1 MMQGRSLI
9 LGLAAVLGIG
19 GVANGLFMLVDPANW
34 YLAVP
39 GVTTTG
45 PFNQHFIRDIGLI
58 FALIGAAMLGGA
70 MLAAQRVKLW
80 SASASWLTGHALFH
94 LWEVSVGICG
104 SDAIARD
111 FPAVTLPAILS
122 TALACWAWR
131 DARRSKAQNAF
142 S

>member
-1 MMQGRSLI
+1 MQGRSLI

>member
-1 MMQGRSLI
+1 MQGRSLI

-70 MLAAQRVKLW
+70 MLAAQRVTLW
-80 SASASWLTGHALFH
+80 SASALWLTGHALFH

-111 FPAVTLPAILS
+111 FPAVTLPAILAI
-122 TALACWAWR
+122 ALACWAWR